1 MAFRSGGDN
10 NRSPM
15 IFISYRRDD
24 SAGYARALYDL
35 LGRRFGAQRVFMDVD
50 DIGAGEPFAD
60 VIGRAVGG
68 SQVLLVLIGPRWRGV
83 RPDGTARIDD
93 ADDFVRREVAAGL
106 QRGLR
111 VMPVLLDGATMPQP
125 LPPDLQP
132 LATRNAVA
140 LDAGSFSAGAERLAR
155 SIGPRAH
162 GRRLVLAAGVVVVA
176 GAGAAGW
183 WWRNRRPAINGRW
196 EAEVTYDWA
205 GARHVER
212 FQFEGEGHEL
222 TGRAGFL
229 RLPRIIVDGEARGDR
244 IRFTTVTEEVAG
256 SVREARHH
264 YRARLVG
271 DELHVTLQTEGGFS
285 QHAPVTFVARRM
297 PAS

>member
-1 MAFRSGGDN
+1 
-10 NRSPM
+10 M

-35 LGRRFGAQRVFMDVD
+35 LGRRFGSDRVFMDVD
-50 DIGAGEPFAD
+50 DIGAGDAFAD

-83 RPDGTARIDD
+83 RSDGTARIDD
-93 ADDFVRREVAAGL
+93 PDDFVRREVALGL

-111 VMPVLLDGATMPQP
+111 VMPVLLDGAAMPAP
-125 LPPDLQP
+125 LPPDLQA

-140 LDAGSFSAGAERLAR
+140 LDAGSFAAGAERLAR
-155 SIGPRAH
+155 SIGPRSQ
-162 GRRLVLAAGVVVVA
+162 RRRVALAAVVVLASAA
-176 GAGAAGW
+176 GAGGW
-183 WWRNRRPAINGRW
+183 WWRNRRPAVNGRW
-196 EAEVTYDWA
+196 EADVTYDWA
-205 GARHVER
+205 GGRHVER

-222 TGRAGFL
+222 TGRAGFV
-229 RLPRIIVDGEARGDR
+229 RVPRVILDGEARGDR

-271 DELHVTLQTEGGFS
+271 DELHFTMQTEGGFN

-297 PAS
+297 SAS